1 MRTTVTNALKFDA
14 LKFEDAIAS
23 TPEPG
28 VRRNTG
34 RAALC
39 GLSKSYNLQHVDC
52 SPSAGKINMKLRNS
66 HRYFDP
72 VLHQNGGARILHDDT
87 LASLHHMN
95 DTGGTHGEVLLMQ
108 AGTSLS

>member
-34 RAALC
+34 RAALWFR
-39 GLSKSYNLQHVDC
+39 SKSYNLQHVDC

-72 VLHQNGGARILHDDT
+72 VLHQNGVARILHDDT
-87 LASLHHMN
+87 QALHHMN
-95 DTGGTHGEVLLMQ
+95 DTAGTHCEVLLLP